1 MSSLRL
7 LPVLMVVASTLL
19 LFKLFGMVSGDL
31 YIFGNREAIAQEA
44 ADQQANTTAEEN
56 ASADAD
62 AAATEEGEQPVADA
76 AETVLTPERPK
87 DAAPITLDTA
97 GRIQQLS
104 DSTGVTTTEIEFLE
118 RLSAR
123 RKELDER
130 VAKLEVQ
137 EAIVRAAELRLETR
151 ANELKEIEARISA
164 LVEKKEAQEDEQFA
178 ALVTTYEAMK
188 PKDAARIFD
197 RLDMVV
203 LVRLVER
210 MNPKKFASV
219 MAAMDGEKAEALTIN
234 LANPNLSE
242 LRQPA
247 SAGAN
252 NELPQI
258 VGQ

>member
-1 MSSLRL
+1 MRTLRL

-31 YIFGNREAIAQEA
+31 YIFGDQAAIAQEA
-44 ADQQANTTAEEN
+44 NNQAADNAIKQEPKDGEQAGDEKTVANAAEN
-56 ASADAD
+56 ALGDN
-62 AAATEEGEQPVADA
+62 
-76 AETVLTPERPK
+76 RPK

-97 GRIQQLS
+97 GRIQKLS
-104 DSTGVTTTEIEFLE
+104 ETTGVTSTEIEFLE
-118 RLSAR
+118 RLSER

-130 VAKLEVQ
+130 EAKLAVQ

-151 ANELKEIEARISA
+151 ANELKEIEARIAA
-164 LVEKKEAQEDEQFA
+164 LVEKKETQEDEQFT
-178 ALVTTYEAMK
+178 ALVTTYESMK

-197 RLDMVV
+197 RLDMFV

-219 MAAMDGEKAEALTIN
+219 MAAMDEQKAEALTIN

-242 LRQPA
+242 LRQPVSANA
-247 SAGAN
+247 S

-258 VGQ
+258 IGQ

>member
-1 MSSLRL
+1 
-7 LPVLMVVASTLL
+7 MVVASTLL

-31 YIFGNREAIAQEA
+31 YVFGSREAIAQEA
-44 ADQQANTTAEEN
+44 DAKTNEAVDENTT
-56 ASADAD
+56 DAP
-62 AAATEEGEQPVADA
+62 TEGEEGEQPVADA
-76 AETVLTPERPK
+76 AEAALEDNRPK

-97 GRIQQLS
+97 GRIQKLS
-104 DSTGVTTTEIEFLE
+104 ETTGVTSTEIEFLE
-118 RLSAR
+118 RLSER

-130 VAKLEVQ
+130 EAQLEIQ
-137 EAIVRAAELRLETR
+137 ESIVRAAELRLETR
-151 ANELKEIEARISA
+151 ANELKEIEARIAA
-164 LVEKKEAQEDEQFA
+164 LVEKKETQDDQQFV
-178 ALVTTYEAMK
+178 ALVTTYESMK

-197 RLDMVV
+197 RLDMYV

-219 MAAMDGEKAEALTIN
+219 IAAMDSEKAEALTIN

-242 LRQPA
+242 LRQPVAANA
-247 SAGAN
+247 S